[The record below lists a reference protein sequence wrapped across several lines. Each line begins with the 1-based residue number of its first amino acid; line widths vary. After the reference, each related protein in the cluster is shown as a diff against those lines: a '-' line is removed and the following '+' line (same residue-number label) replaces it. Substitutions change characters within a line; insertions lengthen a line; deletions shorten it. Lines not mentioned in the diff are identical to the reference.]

1 MQRQDF
7 FFELPEKLIAQRP
20 ADKRSASRLLC
31 VNGETG
37 AIDHKNFTELPD
49 LLNAG
54 DLLIL
59 NNTKVI
65 PARLYGHRLTGGK
78 VEVMLDQIVDDK
90 YATAHLRASNT
101 PKIGTKMTLPEGNLF
116 VAESRDESIFHL
128 RLEEGY
134 LSWYEL
140 CEKYG
145 QMPLPPYIEREE
157 DADDY
162 DRYHTVYGQHLGS
175 VAAPTAGLHFDD
187 EVFER
192 LKEKG
197 VEVENVMLHIG
208 AGTFLPVRK
217 DNIFEHRMHSEYL
230 EVTQDICDK
239 IKATKERGGRVVAVG
254 TTSVRSLETAA
265 LSGELKPYKGSTDI
279 FIYPGFE
286 FKVVDVLVTNFHLP
300 ESTLIMLVSAF
311 GGYKNV
317 MNAYKQA
324 VEEAYRFFSYGDSMF
339 ITCNLNP
346 DKP

>member
-7 FFELPEKLIAQRP
+7 FFDLPNELIAQRP

-31 VNGETG
+31 LEGGEGTLS
-37 AIDHKNFTELPD
+37 HKNFVDLPD
-49 LLNAG
+49 LLNEG

-65 PARLYGHRLTGGK
+65 PARLFGHRLTGGK
-78 VEVMLDQIVDDK
+78 VEVMLDQIIDEK

-101 PKIGTKMTLPEGNLF
+101 PKIGTQMILPEGNLF
-116 VAESRDESIFHL
+116 IAESRDESIFHL
-128 RLEEGY
+128 RLKEGD

-157 DADDY
+157 DEADY
-162 DRYHTVYGQHLGS
+162 DRYQTVYGVHAGS

-187 EVFER
+187 QIFAQ
-192 LKEKG
+192 LKAKG
-197 VEVENVMLHIG
+197 VSIETVMLHIG

-217 DNIFEHRMHSEYL
+217 DNIFEHKMHSEYL
-230 EVTQDICDK
+230 EVTQGLCDK
-239 IKATKERGGRVVAVG
+239 IKETKARGGRVVAVG

-265 LSGELKPYKGSTDI
+265 LGGEIKPYKGSTDI
-279 FIYPGFE
+279 FIYPGFK
-286 FKVVDVLVTNFHLP
+286 FNVVDIMVTNFHLP

-311 GGYKNV
+311 GGYSNV
-317 MNAYKQA
+317 MKAYKEA
-324 VEEAYRFFSYGDSMF
+324 VEKKYRFFSYGDSMF